1 VRVRSPDGL
10 EQELA
15 RLGPGEFFGEM
26 AALTGDPRTATVAA
40 AQDSALVAVDR
51 EAFAELFERAP
62 EAAKKLAEVLARR
75 REGLARI
82 AGNAVIGPAPLPEEP
97 HQLLDRLRAIFKGL
111 G

>member
-1 VRVRSPDGL
+1 
-10 EQELA
+10 
-15 RLGPGEFFGEM
+15 
-26 AALTGDPRTATVAA
+26 
-40 AQDSALVAVDR
+40 VAVDR

-82 AGNAVIGPAPLPEEP
+82 AGNAVIGPARLPEEP